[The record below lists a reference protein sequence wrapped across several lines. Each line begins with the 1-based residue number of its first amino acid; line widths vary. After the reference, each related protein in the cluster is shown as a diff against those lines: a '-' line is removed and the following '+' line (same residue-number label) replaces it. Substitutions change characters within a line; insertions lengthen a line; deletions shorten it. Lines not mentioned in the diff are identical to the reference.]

1 MKFKYYD
8 TLNILISGGTFLY
21 VLAEVLEWKIL
32 NQNIIVIL
40 PISYLIGYFMNTIGA
55 FLEPIYYWLIGG
67 VPSDCLLT
75 PPKTCHFCKKTL
87 NYTGFWRI
95 RFYEYDKAIQLLK
108 DELNDAHASTKKMFG
123 KAMTYSNSNNE
134 SRVPDFNAQY
144 AFSRVIFTL
153 VWLSSII
160 LSPLYYNVLWGWLLV
175 LALVI
180 ISGIRYKERG
190 YYYAKEVLIEYIK
203 SKEGR

>member
-21 VLAEVLEWKIL
+21 VLSEALGWQIL
-32 NQNIIVIL
+32 NKNVIVL
-40 PISYLIGYFMNTIGA
+40 VPIAYLIGYFINTIGA
-55 FLEPIYYWLIGG
+55 LVEPVYYCLIGG
-67 VPSDCLLT
+67 MPSDCLLT
-75 PPKTCHFCKKTL
+75 PPKPCWFCRKTL
-87 NYTGFWRI
+87 NYTGFGRI
-95 RFYEYDKAIQLLK
+95 HFYEYEKAIQLLK
-108 DELNDAHASTKKMFG
+108 DELKDAQASTKKMFG

-144 AFSRVIFTL
+144 AFARVVLTL
-153 VWLSSII
+153 VWISSII
-160 LSPLYYNVLWGWLLV
+160 LLPFYYNVLWGWLLV
-175 LALVI
+175 LALII
-180 ISGIRYKERG
+180 ISVIRFKERG